1 VGKKMLDLQTDLNN
15 LNISDQHRD
24 TIQKLI
30 DFYFDFKRP
39 SFERL
44 ELEIDN
50 LINEAGLFISA
61 ESEIV
66 NEDDWVLVKA
76 KKQVEELGYVKNT
89 IKKIK

>member
-1 VGKKMLDLQTDLNN
+1 MGKKMLDLQTDLNN

>member
-1 VGKKMLDLQTDLNN
+1 VGKKMLDLQTDLKD
-15 LNISDQHRD
+15 LNINDQHKD

-30 DFYFDFKRP
+30 NFYFDFKRP

-44 ELEIDN
+44 ELDLDN
-50 LINEAGLFISA
+50 LINEAELFISV

-76 KKQVEELGYVKNT
+76 KKQVEELKTVKGM
-89 IKKIK
+89 IEKIK